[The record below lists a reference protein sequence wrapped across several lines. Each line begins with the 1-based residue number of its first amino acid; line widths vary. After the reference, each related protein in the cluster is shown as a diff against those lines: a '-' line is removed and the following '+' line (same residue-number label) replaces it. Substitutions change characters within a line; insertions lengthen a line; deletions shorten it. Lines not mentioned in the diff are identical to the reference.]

1 MEWIVEVEERRMQL
15 WVVTAS
21 RPVVGAG
28 LQALASSPGEAAE
41 TRQLRLE
48 EKRCCSQRRETV
60 SRISRISQGLFVFRT
75 QAQHSHAAHTSSVE
89 ISMMDLNLLVSK
101 IISIRNML
109 KACCSQ
115 TLCSYFLCQHV
126 LMSILFI
133 LII

>member
-60 SRISRISQGLFVFRT
+60 SQISQISQGPFVFRT
-75 QAQHSHAAHTSSVE
+75 QAEHSHAAH
-89 ISMMDLNLLVSK
+89 MHAAN
-101 IISIRNML
+101 IISGNFNDGF
-109 KACCSQ
+109 KSF
-115 TLCSYFLCQHV
+115 SV
-126 LMSILFI
+126 
-133 LII
+133 